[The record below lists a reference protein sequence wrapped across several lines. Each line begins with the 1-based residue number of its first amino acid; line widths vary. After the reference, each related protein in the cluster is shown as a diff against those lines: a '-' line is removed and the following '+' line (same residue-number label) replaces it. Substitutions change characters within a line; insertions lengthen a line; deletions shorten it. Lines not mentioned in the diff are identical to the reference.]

1 MRRPRP
7 LRSREVSA
15 RGLDCNAWR
24 ASPFLRFLRRSW
36 QWFIAA
42 WIVFG
47 WVLVIPAWFYF
58 GAPL

>member
-1 MRRPRP
+1 MTAGLSTTRWRQSPMR
-7 LRSREVSA
+7 
-15 RGLDCNAWR
+15 
-24 ASPFLRFLRRSW
+24 RFLRRAW
-36 QWFIAA
+36 QWAIAA